1 MNKAYDSSKAD
12 EARKQFE
19 YYAFFIPQYLGLL
32 VVTDGEVIS
41 KVFL

>member
-19 YYAFFIPQYLGLL
+19 YYASFYPS
-32 VVTDGEVIS
+32 V
-41 KVFL
+41 